1 MNVSSTERKI
11 ATTTELLNANVRRQQ
26 LMTIARIPDPSVNV
40 VNQGI
45 VKRNALTVLVQM
57 RTEANAL
64 AEATV
69 NAIWQMK
76 HTSPERNAR

>member
-1 MNVSSTERKI
+1 
-11 ATTTELLNANVRRQQ
+11 
-26 LMTIARIPDPSVNV
+26 MTIARIPDPSVNV

-64 AEATV
+64 AEVTV

>member
-40 VNQGI
+40 VTPGI

-69 NAIWQMK
+69 NATWQMK